1 MDDAPEHL
9 KDVDPNLIGIR
20 ASRGVLYLLLRYG
33 GVQLVGLAANIALSR
48 LLAPSAFGIYAI
60 TLGVLVFFAWLSDF
74 GLGAALLQKR
84 SAMTDVDLRSVFT
97 VQQLVLVALAL
108 LVVVAAP
115 QLAASYH
122 LGPAGE
128 WFLRVIAVA
137 AVLASLK
144 TVPNIVMERKL
155 LYGRLTLV
163 EVLEVLLFQVTAV
176 VLAFL
181 GQGPWSFIWAVLVSR
196 TAGVIVTF
204 ILAGWSP
211 RLGISRSALHGL
223 WWFAL
228 PFQLTWITYLFRD
241 YLIPI
246 LGGLLLTTVEVG
258 YLNWA
263 FALAGVPGQM
273 AQVVGRV
280 AFPTYSRLQSDPA
293 RMARA
298 VESSL
303 RALFVIAIPLQLVP
317 IALGR
322 WLIEIVFTDKWLP
335 ALVPLY
341 LLCLYWAGAN
351 VTTPLVSALNALG
364 RVRMTLLLNIAWTL
378 VQVGLSLALLRWMG
392 YPGIAL
398 GFAISR
404 ALAVAAV
411 LMLVARVVPINLGT
425 AITVPLLVAAAVAAA
440 GYGTTLVLAPSL
452 LSLILVGCGMAA
464 AYGALLWVLDRH
476 RLRAEFGRLLLQLR
490 PAATGEPTGE
500 P

>member
-1 MDDAPEHL
+1 VDDAPELL
-9 KDVDPNLIGIR
+9 KDVDPNLIGRR
-20 ASRGVLYLLLRYG
+20 ASQGVLYLLLRYG
-33 GVQLVGLAANIALSR
+33 GVQVAGLAANIALSR

-84 SAMTDVDLRSVFT
+84 AAMTDEDLRSVFT
-97 VQQLVLVALAL
+97 VQQVVLLVLAL
-108 LVVVAAP
+108 LVVLGAP

-122 LGPAGE
+122 LGSSGE
-128 WFLRVIAVA
+128 WFLRAMALA
-137 AVLASLK
+137 AVLTSLK

-163 EVLEVLLFQVTAV
+163 EVLEVLLFQVIAV
-176 VLAFL
+176 LLAFR
-181 GQGPWSFIWAVLVSR
+181 GQGPWSFIWAVLISKA
-196 TAGVIVTF
+196 AGVVVTF
-204 ILAGWSP
+204 FLAGWSP
-211 RLGISRSALHGL
+211 RLGIHQAALRGL

-241 YLIPI
+241 YLIPV
-246 LGGLLLTTVEVG
+246 LGGLLLMPVEVG

-280 AFPTYSRLQSDPA
+280 AFPTYSRLQADPA
-293 RMARA
+293 RLARA

-322 WLIEIVFTDKWLP
+322 WLIEIVFTSKWMP
-335 ALVPLY
+335 ALLPLY
-341 LLCLYWAGAN
+341 FLSIYWAGAN
-351 VTTPLVSALNALG
+351 LTTPLVSALNALG
-364 RVRMTLLLNIAWTL
+364 RVRVTLLLNIAWTL
-378 VQVGLSLALLRWMG
+378 VQVGLSLALLRVMG

-404 ALAVAAV
+404 AIAIVAV
-411 LMLVARVVPINLGT
+411 LALVAPVVPIKLGG
-425 AITVPLLVAAAVAAA
+425 AVVPLIASLVVAAA
-440 GYGTTLVLAPSL
+440 GYGATLVLPPSL
-452 LSLILVGCGMAA
+452 LNLILVGCAMAA
-464 AYGALLWVLDRH
+464 LYGGLLWMLDRH
-476 RLRAEFGRLLLQLR
+476 RLRGEIARLLVQLR
-490 PAATGEPTGE
+490 PAPAGELHRE